1 MSVPRARRLRSGFT
15 TGTAAA
21 AAAKAAV
28 LLLLENQS
36 PEHVEVRLLT
46 GDSIRIAVQSC
57 RRIDADTARCAVI
70 KDAGDDP
77 DVTHK
82 SQIGATV
89 HLGSGAGELD
99 VRITGGPGIGTVTK
113 PGLGIAVGQAA
124 ITEGP
129 RQMIHESVASA
140 LAGHPE
146 APLAA
151 DVCIDVPGGGEI
163 ARKTLNARLGI
174 MGGISILGTTG
185 VVRPLSHEAYLA
197 TIDAALS
204 VARAGGGR
212 SIVFATGRRSER
224 FAQHLWPHIPPER
237 FVQIGDYFA
246 GSMQMATGHGFEQ
259 ATLAVFFGKAVK
271 MAQGIAHTH
280 AHKARLTL
288 DQLAQWALAVSGS
301 ADFARRVQHA
311 HTARH
316 AFDFIRQE
324 QPALIAHVGR
334 QAAAAAQRFGHYR
347 IRVRIVIFDFD
358 GTPCFDSECCNQIK
372 QFKTTEHTE
381 NTEKE

>member
-1 MSVPRARRLRSGFT
+1 MNVTRPRRLRSGFT

-28 LLLLENQS
+28 LLLLENRP
-36 PEHVEVRLLT
+36 PEHVDVRLLT
-46 GDSIRIAVQSC
+46 GDSIRIAIQSC
-57 RRIDADTARCAVI
+57 RRIDAETARCAVI

-82 SQIGATV
+82 AQIGATV
-89 HLGSGAGELD
+89 HLGPGAGGLE
-99 VRITGGPGIGTVTK
+99 VRITGGPGVGTVTK
-113 PGLGIAVGQAA
+113 PGLGTAVGQAA
-124 ITEGP
+124 IAEGP
-129 RQMIHESVASA
+129 RQMIRESVASA
-140 LAGHPE
+140 LAGRPAE
-146 APLAA
+146 ALA
-151 DVCIDVPGGGEI
+151 VQVFIDVPGGEEM

-174 MGGISILGTTG
+174 IGGISILGTTG
-185 VVRPLSHEAYLA
+185 VVRPLSHGAYLA

-212 SIVFATGRRSER
+212 HIVFTTGRRSER

-246 GSMQMATGHGFEQ
+246 GSMQMAAGHGFER

-288 DQLAQWALAVSGS
+288 DRLAQWAMAVSGH
-301 ADFARRVQHA
+301 ADFARRVQNA

-324 QPALIAHVGR
+324 HPALIAHVGR
-334 QAAAAAQRFGHYR
+334 QAAAAAWRFSHGR
-347 IRVRIVIFDFD
+347 VRVRIVIFGFD
-358 GTPCFDSECCNQIK
+358 GTPCFDSG
-372 QFKTTEHTE
+372 TD
-381 NTEKE
+381 